1 MSEVNLN
8 APLNKLKE
16 EIDALEV
23 KIVGCNDEMNSLK
36 PFVKEFHHNKDKRKE
51 FIKQKREKLNAL
63 NILVS
68 YYKEA
73 TGEEPALGP
82 LFAQE
87 SISTQIS

>member
-1 MSEVNLN
+1 MDGMNFN

-23 KIVGCNDEMNSLK
+23 KIVGCADEMDSLK
-36 PFVKEFHHNKDKRKE
+36 PYVKEFHENKERKRQL
-51 FIKQKREKLNAL
+51 IKQKREKMSAL
-63 NILVS
+63 NILIG

-82 LFAQE
+82 LFTQE
-87 SISTQIS
+87 NI